1 MWGMTARRTPSG
13 LFESTNACQAKGTP
27 LLQVSHLGLAGGFIT
42 LHPQHSIARFL
53 FVPNLIRGTSMHN
66 SYRGGSVNG
75 EASTSSAS

>member
-42 LHPQHSIARFL
+42 LHPQHSIARFYL
-53 FVPNLIRGTSMHN
+53 CRIL
-66 SYRGGSVNG
+66 Y
-75 EASTSSAS
+75 EAPACTTHTAAEV